1 MKGEI
6 SEKFATIEEGDDE
19 ELKSAIDLH
28 TYYQVNDR
36 VLVIVT
42 SLSSVKGVKVIE
54 LSMRPSLIYST
65 INMTSISKSFTE
77 HCLIQGEVL
86 EKEDYGYSIHIGLE
100 IKGFLKCDTTSVSC
114 IILDIDVNN
123 IVKEGGTYLFTIAS
137 LSEHI
142 IQLDQLS
149 SHKEKAIKCIHSI
162 LIMTYNNY

>member
-1 MKGEI
+1 MRGEI

-19 ELKSAIDLH
+19 ELKAAIDLH

-100 IKGFLKCDTTSVSC
+100 VKGFLKCDTETVTC
-114 IILDIDVNN
+114 
-123 IVKEGGTYLFTIAS
+123 KLFDT
-137 LSEHI
+137 
-142 IQLDQLS
+142 
-149 SHKEKAIKCIHSI
+149 
-162 LIMTYNNY
+162 